1 MLLGAQQERGVHS
14 GGRGRKE
21 LQRETWP
28 TTKRT
33 EVKET
38 RVTRLSGTGSDGLKE
53 CGKRLQS
60 STTSQDGKELR
71 MWAILTHPAPQLEAR
86 KINSHPPQRLQHRT
100 EQGASPALTGRWRI
114 LLPVRNCGCWKLRVC
129 SICQMLG
136 LVVQVKKKQL
146 IGAFPALRMLELSHG
161 DRVAHGNLALPRC
174 SWWLIQCAG
183 GWQRHRNGHSFPS
196 PLQNGKTPLLFSPC
210 FRLERELHSEQIS
223 VSHRG
228 KAYWMSG
235 LFNYLLQIIASFL

>member
-1 MLLGAQQERGVHS
+1 MAYNQVDRGKGNTGDKTLRDWQRWLKGVQ
-14 GGRGRKE
+14 KE
-21 LQRETWP
+21 AAIVYGQPRW
-28 TTKRT
+28 KG
-33 EVKET
+33 V
-38 RVTRLSGTGSDGLKE
+38 
-53 CGKRLQS
+53 
-60 STTSQDGKELR
+60 R
-71 MWAILTHPAPQLEAR
+71 MWVILTHPVYLSWKPE
-86 KINSHPPQRLQHRT
+86 INSHPPQRLLHRT
-100 EQGASPALTGRWRI
+100 EQGASPDLTGGWRI
-114 LLPVRNCGCWKLRVC
+114 PLPVRNYGCWKLRVC

-146 IGAFPALRMLELSHG
+146 IGAFPDLRMLELSHG

-174 SWWLIQCAG
+174 FWWLIQCAR
-183 GWQRHRNGHSFPS
+183 GWQRHRTGHSFPF

-210 FRLERELHSEQIS
+210 FRLERELHGEQIS